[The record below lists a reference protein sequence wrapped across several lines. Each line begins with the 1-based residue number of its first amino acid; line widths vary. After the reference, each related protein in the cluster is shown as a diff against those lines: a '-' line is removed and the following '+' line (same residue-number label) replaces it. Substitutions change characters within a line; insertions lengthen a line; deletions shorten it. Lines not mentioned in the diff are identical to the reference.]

1 MELTKEYFDQVVS
14 GLATKRDIEELA
26 GMVQRGFAEVT
37 ERLDVREEL
46 REHEEA
52 IQRLQKAVGI
62 V

>member
-1 MELTKEYFDQVVS
+1 MELTKEYFDEVVS

-26 GMVQRGFAEVT
+26 GMIQRGFAEVT

-52 IQRLQKAVGI
+52 IQRLKQAVGI
-62 V
+62 A